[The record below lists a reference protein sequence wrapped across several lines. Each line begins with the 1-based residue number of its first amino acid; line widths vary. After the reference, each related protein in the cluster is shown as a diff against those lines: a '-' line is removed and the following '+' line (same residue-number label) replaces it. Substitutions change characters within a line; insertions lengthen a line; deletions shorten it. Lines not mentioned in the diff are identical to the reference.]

1 MGIEERSLRLSLCG
15 NSLEG
20 WRSSG
25 FEQAVQNLRIY
36 SMLSSAEAIEEAIV
50 SVTDVAWGSPSKPCK
65 VKLGSSKMEQKLC
78 AWHWG
83 EPQPLG
89 SLPDSPALAVRL

>member
-1 MGIEERSLRLSLCG
+1 M
-15 NSLEG
+15 
-20 WRSSG
+20 
-25 FEQAVQNLRIY
+25 
-36 SMLSSAEAIEEAIV
+36 V
-50 SVTDVAWGSPSKPCK
+50 SVTVVAWGSLSQPCK

-89 SLPDSPALAVRL
+89 SLPGDGPALAVGL